1 MVKKFYFLFYIQLA
15 KKNDKFYFLNKNK
28 IGKFRVP
35 LMQYLCSSSCSEK
48 LSNKENIISSAESSS
63 DSEDRIDNKRLKK
76 ILLG

>member
-1 MVKKFYFLFYIQLA
+1 VGFNFENIFFFYYNYKRILFKK
-15 KKNDKFYFLNKNK
+15 
-28 IGKFRVP
+28 GKFRVP

-48 LSNKENIISSAESSS
+48 ISNRETILSSAESSS

>member
-1 MVKKFYFLFYIQLA
+1 MLDFFNNFFQ
-15 KKNDKFYFLNKNK
+15 

-48 LSNKENIISSAESSS
+48 ISNRVPHLSSS
-63 DSEDRIDNKRLKK
+63 DSSSDSDDIIENKRLKQ